1 MKKLRFLL
9 VDDTVLFCDAVLDQ
23 LRAIRCLRLCF
34 EAVSGLKVNL
44 GKSELVPL
52 GDKGAFWLIAV
63 LGCKLVLLPI
73 TYIELQL
80 ESSFT
85 GCAVSRGVWKIWK
98 KCMSKGGRL
107 TLIKS
112 TLLSFPVSLF
122 SLFTMPI

>member
-23 LRAIRCLRLCF
+23 LGAIRCLRLCF

-63 LGCKLVLLPI
+63 LGCKLVLLPR
-73 TYIELQL
+73 QL

-98 KCMSKGGRL
+98 KRMSKGGRL

-112 TLLSFPVSLF
+112 TLLSFPASLF